1 MAGDKT
7 GADATDVIT
16 IKKYANRRLYNTATS
31 SYVTLD
37 ALSTMV
43 KNGEDFVVFDAKS
56 GENIT
61 RSVLTQIIFEEEAKG
76 ENSMQAFVPSY
87 LEMSLEALQKNQA
100 QYTRTFGGEA
110 AMEAMDQL
118 TRRNMAMYESAMSAF
133 SPTPSGDA
141 TPPAE
146 DQTTTKADTSEIE
159 SLREQMAQM
168 QQSLEAITKQKK

>member
-1 MAGDKT
+1 
-7 GADATDVIT
+7 
-16 IKKYANRRLYNTATS
+16 
-31 SYVTLD
+31 
-37 ALSTMV
+37 
-43 KNGEDFVVFDAKS
+43 
-56 GENIT
+56 
-61 RSVLTQIIFEEEAKG
+61 
-76 ENSMQAFVPSY
+76 
-87 LEMSLEALQKNQA
+87 
-100 QYTRTFGGEA
+100 
-110 AMEAMDQL
+110 MEAMDQL